1 MVRHCE
7 FRRFRG
13 TWQSQYYYL
22 ILDVMKRG
30 GAVYIMTNEYNTTLY
45 AGVTSDLKRRVFEHK
60 NNFHP
65 DSFTAK
71 YKTYKLVYYEGFHRI
86 EEAIG
91 REKQIKA
98 GTRKKKMELIS
109 KFNPKWVDLYVDVL
123 KW

>member
-1 MVRHCE
+1 
-7 FRRFRG
+7 
-13 TWQSQYYYL
+13 
-22 ILDVMKRG
+22 MKRG

-45 AGVTSDLKRRVFEHK
+45 TGVTSDLKRRVFEHK

-65 DSFTAK
+65 DSYTAK

-98 GTRKKKMELIS
+98 GTRKKKTEIIS
-109 KFNPKWVDLYVDVL
+109 KLNPKWIDLYNDIL
-123 KW
+123 EW